1 MNEIAI
7 RNIDDL
13 KVMAQTMGVSALLP
27 EKLRGKPAD
36 VFVTIMYGHELGLT
50 PMASV
55 QGIYVVNGRPTL
67 SAQTWLALARRAGH
81 RVVVSEHTDEM
92 CTVVITRGDTGEEHL
107 STYTYAEAVQ
117 AKLADK
123 DVWKAHRKA
132 MLLARAVSQGCRF
145 ACPEIA
151 LGAYAEGELDD
162 DVEAPQVDLA
172 EIQEAEVVEPDA
184 DATATAV
191 ADIEAEFVQV
201 EELPVGADDND

>member
-7 RNIDDL
+7 RSVDDL
-13 KVMAQTMGVSALLP
+13 KFMAQTMGVSALLP
-27 EKLRGKPAD
+27 DKLRGKPAD
-36 VFVTIMYGHELGLT
+36 VFVTILYGHELGLT
-50 PMASV
+50 PMAAV

-81 RVVVSEHTDEM
+81 RIVVNGHTEDE
-92 CTVVITRGDTGEEHL
+92 CTITITRGDTGEEHV

-151 LGAYAEGELDD
+151 LGAYAEGELDED
-162 DVEAPQVDLA
+162 QPAPIDHAEPPAEVHDA
-172 EIQEAEVVEPDA
+172 EIVPEPGEVA
-184 DATATAV
+184 AQL

-201 EELPVGADDND
+201 EELPL